1 MPTLRNEQISSV
13 KKEGKENISYVF
25 SIPRKY
31 SFISFHRRKKNA
43 MTNTAI
49 LLVLWKI
56 RKTTKQVNFLSAKL
70 IRITAKTYE
79 ILPIVS
85 KAKTVAVNNLLHL
98 P

>member
-1 MPTLRNEQISSV
+1 MCSQSL
-13 KKEGKENISYVF
+13 ENTHLSH
-25 SIPRKY
+25 SIEE
-31 SFISFHRRKKNA
+31 KKNA

-56 RKTTKQVNFLSAKL
+56 RKTTKQVNFLNDKL